1 MTFQFIRDIIT
12 LQQNERLVNE
22 MSVIENKKKEYED
35 KINALI
41 KEATDFGFSVV
52 TNYFNLD
59 TGNIDST
66 EVVEV
71 HLNV

>member
-1 MTFQFIRDIIT
+1 
-12 LQQNERLVNE
+12 

-41 KEATDFGFSVV
+41 KEATEFGFSVV
-52 TNYFNLD
+52 TNYFNWD
-59 TGNIDST
+59 TGDICST